1 MPRHRR
7 GAAPDA
13 ESEQSE
19 KRPAAKRGGRLL
31 KVALL
36 GSAVG
41 LLVRDDVRA
50 RVLDLLFGAEEEFDY
65 SSVTE
70 PVVPGSEAVA
80 AAAAADTV
88 VAPASSTPVEDEDAA
103 PSDPPPA
110 DDQKASARTVAPS
123 PAAWGHVPDEPT
135 AQTLSDKPAS
145 KKPATKKPAGKK
157 PASEEPDADADTGDA
172 AAGDPPVPPSD
183 WWTPGEGAGSA
194 SDG

>member
-13 ESEQSE
+13 QSEQSE
-19 KRPAAKRGGRLL
+19 RHPAAKRGGRLL

-36 GSAVG
+36 GGAVG
-41 LLVRDDVRA
+41 LLVREDVRA
-50 RVLDLLFGAEEEFDY
+50 RVLDVLFGAEEEFDY

-70 PVVPGSEAVA
+70 PVVPGSDAVA

-88 VAPASSTPVEDEDAA
+88 VASPSSSAVDDEQEAS
-103 PSDPPPA
+103 PSDDPPPA
-110 DDQKASARTVAPS
+110 GDPKGTARSVAPS

-135 AQTLSDKPAS
+135 PQTLSEKPAS
-145 KKPATKKPAGKK
+145 KKSASEGPAGEELEADEDTNH
-157 PASEEPDADADTGDA
+157 AS
-172 AAGDPPVPPSD
+172 AGDPPVPPSD
-183 WWTPGEGAGSA
+183 WWTPGESAGSA